1 MSGMPAGRLGLT
13 DRERIAEG
21 MIADIVIFDPE
32 KVIDKA
38 TFENPHQYPEGI
50 DYVLVNGNL
59 AVDAGKFTDQR
70 GGKVLR
76 RE

>member
-1 MSGMPAGRLGLT
+1 MPAGRLGLT

-38 TFENPHQYPEGI
+38 TFENPHQYPPGI
-50 DYVLVNGNL
+50 DHVLVNSNL